1 MVGTMSGGRTEIFYS
16 KSKNKADLGEGIPPT
31 WRRQLSN
38 FAPVEVTIDGR
49 TYPSVEAAFQAAKAQ
64 HSSKPEM
71 ARKFEV
77 GGSVGPDPAAA
88 KQHGSKKVYK
98 AEGAVLK
105 VQAWDAARDAAMFR
119 ALQARLEVD
128 AEFRKI
134 LEASKEANVR
144 LVHYER
150 SGARSYWGGAVKDGE
165 VVGTNKLGKMLM
177 ALREGKGGLDGD
189 AVEVTPDVMP
199 EAQAGPAPP
208 TPPAAGAAGAAGEAA
223 PPPPSL
229 ASMGR
234 ASSSVGAVS
243 FVRRVF
249 TARAIRLAQ
258 LESLGYK
265 VGHLQGMSPAD
276 VDRQMQDQE
285 LSFVVSGTSAAQ
297 RPVHVR
303 FHIDKALRQVHINT
317 LAEEFR
323 ELDGFDVT
331 RDTVVLISKDLPNDS
346 VRAAVVSARASGG
359 PHIIIQALAELQFNV
374 LTHRDVPP
382 HRAMGAAEIK
392 AFREKYGLTAQGG
405 LRKLAGISQFDPVA
419 RAMLFRPGT
428 VCEITRPSVSAGSC
442 VYYRL
447 CE

>member
-1 MVGTMSGGRTEIFYS
+1 MSGERTEIFYS
-16 KSKNKADLGEGIPPT
+16 KSKNKADLGKGIPAT

-77 GGSVGPDPAAA
+77 GGSVGPDPAEA
-88 KQHGSKKVYK
+88 KRHGSKKVYK

-150 SGARSYWGGAVKDGE
+150 SGARSYWGGAVKDGA

-189 AVEVTPDVMP
+189 AVEVTPDVLP

-208 TPPAAGAAGAAGEAA
+208 TPPAAGAAGEATAAS
-223 PPPPSL
+223 PSL

-249 TARAIRLAQ
+249 TARATRLAQ
-258 LESLGYK
+258 LDSLGYK

-276 VDRQMQDQE
+276 VDRQMQDEE
-285 LSFVVSGTSAAQ
+285 LNFVVSGTSSAQ

-303 FHIDKALRQVHINT
+303 FHIDKALRQVHIAT

-323 ELDGFDVT
+323 ELEGFDVA

-346 VRAAVVSARASGG
+346 VKAAVVTARVRGG

-392 AFREKYGLTAQGG
+392 AFREKYGLTAKGG
-405 LRKLAGISQFDPVA
+405 LRQLGGISQFDPVA

-428 VCEITRPSVSAGSC
+428 VCEITRPSVSAGSY
-442 VYYRL
+442 VNYRL